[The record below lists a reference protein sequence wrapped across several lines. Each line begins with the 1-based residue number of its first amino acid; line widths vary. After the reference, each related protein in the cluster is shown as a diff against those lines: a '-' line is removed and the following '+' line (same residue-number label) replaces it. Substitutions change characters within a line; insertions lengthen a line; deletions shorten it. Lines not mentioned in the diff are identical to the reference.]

1 MNVSGAEV
9 QDIISQL
16 DYHGN
21 KMINYS
27 EFLAAT
33 IDVRDF
39 LTDSRLRAVFSQ
51 FDTDASGTIT
61 EENIKLALV
70 KLGKTIA
77 DSEVHEMVTK
87 HDMNGDG

>member
-9 QDIISQL
+9 QDIIAQL

-39 LTDSRLRAVFSQ
+39 LTDSRLRAVF
-51 FDTDASGTIT
+51 
-61 EENIKLALV
+61 N
-70 KLGKTIA
+70 
-77 DSEVHEMVTK
+77 
-87 HDMNGDG
+87 